1 MIQQVPATFSLDE
14 LLSYL
19 REEAHTDGYM
29 TAREWAAHFGVSDR
43 RMRDLLAGAKK
54 AGRLLCGSASR
65 ERLDG
70 RYTPVPVYAFDLGER
85 E

>member
-19 REEAHTDGYM
+19 REEEHTEGYR
-29 TAREWAAHFGVSDR
+29 TAQEWAAHFEVNVR
-43 RMRDLLAGAKK
+43 RMRELLGEAKK
-54 AGRLLCGSASR
+54 AGLLQCNMANR